1 MADMVIVRALR
12 DNFTEE
18 EIRTAYRAAFVSYQN
33 RSTEVTITA
42 ASFADGNSSGQI
54 AGDPKELMEACQ
66 IAIDQIEAAASTDI
80 VPTGPYHVDFSRQY
94 TRT

>member
-1 MADMVIVRALR
+1 MVIVRALR

-54 AGDPKELMEACQ
+54 AVSPKELMEACQ
-66 IAIDQIEAAASTDI
+66 LPLDQIEAAASTDLL
-80 VPTGPYHVDFSRQY
+80 PPGPYHVDFSRPY